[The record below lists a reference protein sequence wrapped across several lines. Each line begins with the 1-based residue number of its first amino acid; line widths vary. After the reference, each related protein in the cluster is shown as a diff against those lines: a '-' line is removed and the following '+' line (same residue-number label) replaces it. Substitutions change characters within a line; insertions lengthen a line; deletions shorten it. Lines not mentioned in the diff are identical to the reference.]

1 MSFFLNNVTLLR
13 KILRL
18 NVLNALSN
26 TSELSGHKVEQHK
39 WLQQLRLEHA
49 AHLLVDEPERTIA
62 QVATDCGFGSSAYF
76 SDRFRQHYGMSP
88 SDFRIEATK

>member
-1 MSFFLNNVTLLR
+1 M
-13 KILRL
+13 
-18 NVLNALSN
+18 LNALSN

-39 WLQQLRLEHA
+39 WLQQLRLEYA

-62 QVATDCGFGSSAYF
+62 QVATEWGFGSSAYF

-88 SDFRIEATK
+88 TDFRTEAAKSGMI

>member
-1 MSFFLNNVTLLR
+1 M
-13 KILRL
+13 
-18 NVLNALSN
+18 LNALSN

-76 SDRFRQHYGMSP
+76 SDRFRQHYGISP